1 MVNSKPRIT
10 RKVLAGLLVLVFA
23 LATMPFGGIFSIAKA
38 QIPTQ
43 FNTNLSIINSKWG
56 TMDATRSGSDL
67 IYDQAGEGVATIMI
81 NITDTDMQTAIDTS
95 TVTIKSVMDGSTAG
109 FSTPQAGEPEFKA
122 ELFISCGVD
131 AGSTYSAAPSGS
143 ASYTITGDGIFT
155 LDTGEATIPAGTRWI
170 MIKAAVTTPNPE
182 SGSPAVT
189 TLSNSNTVVGDT
201 ELPTMD
207 SSYSANWTNQDVV
220 VTITA
225 SDNIGTMGIYDDSDN
240 LLTTEG
246 SYAYTV
252 TDEGENSSSFYAKD
266 YAENKSETLTVV
278 VSNIDRTPPN
288 DIAVPTYDN
297 GWTNQPVVVT
307 FENLTQTAGTSP
319 LSYTLSLD
327 GGSTFNSFASNEYSL
342 TTDGEVTSIYK
353 IVDEAGNESSNTVS
367 ATTKYDSVAPSIDN
381 IDVTRLP
388 GKNEYNITVSD
399 AHSGISEVKYAI
411 GFKDASYFEGSG
423 INITSE
429 LEFTS
434 LTAEQFTVFAKDN
447 AGNTAVSQINEQ
459 NILPSIGTIVDT
471 TVDEDGSVEI
481 QLVVSDDTTA
491 MQDLIISTTS
501 SNTTVQP
508 AVNAYEREGSM
519 YIMIAPLENEN
530 TGAGHLTMTVTVE
543 DEDCDSVDATFNLTV
558 TPVNDAPVAV
568 NDIASTAE
576 NTAVIIEVLD
586 NDTDI
591 EGDTLTIESYSQPT
605 NGTVTQVGQTLR
617 FMPNTDWAGEDSF
630 TYYSTDSQDSCQAIV
645 TVSVANENDAPV
657 AVDDTV
663 QTNEDVPVVINV
675 LENDSDEDLGVDPG
689 EELTVSLSPDT
700 VVFLGSVSLSNN
712 VITYTPS
719 SNAYG
724 QETFDYILTDKAGL
738 SDTATVTV
746 TIDSINDAPS
756 LSGYPTNYTIP
767 EDSVNTQFTF
777 NVDDVETANE
787 NLMVQVVSQDASLIS
802 NDNLSFSVDSATGVV
817 TVTLSTVPQKN
828 GTLDIKLLV
837 SDGVESMDYLLPV
850 TVSPQ
855 NDGPI
860 GTDDDMQ
867 EAWVVFEDIAK
878 TLDLSVL
885 TVNDT
890 DIDGDELTVTA
901 VSNVSSGTLVH
912 DSGHNY
918 IYTSAAGFSGV
929 VTFTYTLS
937 DGTATATANV
947 TMKVLE
953 SDDQPIIALEPTND
967 YDCIED
973 LFENNIK
980 VYCSDEDT
988 DFADLHVSAESSNE
1002 VLLSSDNITIT
1013 DLGSGEYQLSFAP
1026 TEHGNG
1032 TADITVYLS
1041 DGTTK
1046 VHETFTY
1053 TITPAQDAPVA
1064 LDDSY
1069 EVAQG
1074 RTEYIIPIA
1083 NDYDFDNE
1091 PLDTVAVEGFT
1102 LPAEGRL
1109 VRCDRGF
1116 KYTAPTDAN
1125 GTYTFTYKITD
1136 GFDEAQ
1142 ATVTLLVGNYD
1153 DLNIPEVSGIANVKA
1168 IIDSVLADIPF
1179 TASHTNGIAT
1189 VEVVSSNQTIIQN
1202 SDLNIIDNGGGSY
1215 TLKLA
1220 LMPNVTG
1227 VTDITI
1233 TVTSTNGR
1241 VAKRQ
1246 FSVNV
1251 FPDNKRPV
1259 AVDDTLT
1266 GAIEDTDYTFTPAQL
1281 LANDTDAEGD
1291 SLSIVSLS
1299 APTGSRAYFTFDGS
1313 TYTYHPNQNE
1323 YGNVT
1328 FDYWITDGNSVS
1340 LAGTVTLQVQ
1350 GTDDLP
1356 DGRTDYYTVPNN
1368 VGASITISK
1377 ADLVSNDYDA
1387 DGDTLYFYQ
1396 LDGTY
1401 ETVTFDGD
1409 GNLVYARKV
1418 VSTEDH
1424 GRDIFKYYVADED
1437 PTQPGFNESTDR
1449 ELEATT
1455 VVIQDEYPP
1464 SFWLDNVHM
1473 SCDEDASAFTINVDF
1488 DKSAGYS
1495 GTFKLLQPSPSKG
1508 TVVIDENTYTD
1519 GSQLSMTYKPNE
1531 SATGSD
1537 SFTYSIQD
1545 TETGTTKSATVY
1557 LYIRPVNDA
1566 PHFTVNPETD
1576 WVRDEEGSVTLNV
1589 EFSDDDN
1596 PIDDVDIKVYITNQS
1611 NNNPIALT
1619 EDIVVTRD
1627 TEDLHK
1633 ATATVPFVKD
1643 ANGTLTVV
1651 FEITDGLNYTTV
1663 ESNGTV
1669 NPVDD
1674 PPTTPN
1680 ILVDAIEEDTSVKTD
1695 VMTLVSDVDNST
1707 SQLTLSVS
1715 VDAEHGEAVLEDG
1728 QILYIPEFNYYG
1740 TDVVTYKVVS
1750 PGGEF
1755 SEGKITYTISQVND
1769 APYIYDV
1776 EYYNVTDEDVQ
1787 ATVNFKAFDYED
1799 DESHSDAS
1807 EVTYTF
1813 ESSNTDIIPVENIAL
1828 QPYTD
1833 EIKQLKID
1841 PAANKFGS
1849 SVITIVATDT
1859 DGAVTR
1865 LEFNMVVTSVNDLP
1879 EGNPDTAE
1887 TDEDCSVTVSVL
1899 GNDSDIEDSEFPDDD
1914 LKIKIV
1920 EISQGTNGGVAINA
1934 GNGQITY
1941 SPLLNYNGT
1950 DTLTYTL
1957 MDSFG
1962 ETVEVTVTV
1971 TINPVNDPPVAVDD
1985 EGYVEESGQVQINLI
2000 ENDTDIE
2007 IDTGENSDVL
2017 SITAVTDN
2025 LPDSSVSFEN
2035 GILTYNA
2042 PDDIVGTQVDEVTYT
2057 VLDGLDTDTG
2067 SVFITIGQVNDPP
2080 VAVNNAS
2087 NNMNAGGD
2095 RWEFNEDT
2103 TGVFVVDISDPET
2116 ESSKLLVTMT
2126 SDGQAYVEDA
2136 NIQVENTAEGNKKI
2150 SMVPKPNVFGDFT
2163 ITFNVSDGEA
2173 ETTVLFP
2180 VTIAP
2185 VNDEPVLTVVNLTAY
2200 EEISASKTATATDV
2214 ETSAGNLVYTLESQ
2228 ATHGTATV
2236 DPNGQYTYISDTD
2249 YNGPD
2254 SFKVTVTDEGNLT
2267 NTKTV
2272 LVTVWGVN
2280 DDPNA
2285 VGDSYTIDEMDATT
2299 VSTFDVLAND
2309 TDVDLVYGDSLTIVD
2324 VTTPTHG
2331 SAVINAN
2338 KIDYTPQQYNN
2349 KPSTF
2354 DYTIRDEGGAE
2365 STATVTVSFNA
2376 IDNDP
2381 FDGDDTYTIEEDY
2394 TAQLFDVL
2402 VNDDVDT
2409 DVALNVS
2416 LDTLTLLSVTATNPA
2431 NSQVCEVEN
2440 NKLKYQPALNFNGY
2454 DEVTYKMRD
2463 ADEATEYTFTV
2474 NINVTPVNDIPTIS
2488 DIADDITGNPEDTN
2502 IVTSCDVSDVE
2513 TPVDDLSVTAT
2524 WDNDTLISDVQI
2536 SSTGATRTITV
2547 VPEANMSGEAEITVT
2562 VTDGESAT
2570 AEDKFSV
2577 VIVPVDDTP
2586 TPLDHDDIAS
2596 TDENTT
2602 IYIDVLANDDVD
2614 LLCEGDDLSIQVGSI
2629 VESTPYGGTYNIVQR
2644 SVEQPII
2651 NADGTT
2657 TITNV
2662 IRDVIEFIPVSDWT
2676 LPEGQTQDVV
2686 VTYSMFETGAE
2697 GTVYAATYKLTITV
2711 TPVND
2716 APTIDIKVAGDT
2728 ADTDEMTI
2736 LEDAVDGTGVITVEV
2751 NDEEDGNA
2759 TLAVTLDSITEA
2771 PGNYS
2776 PTIATLLESG
2786 VTISAD
2792 TDNTRTLQAVMQENE
2807 NGTVDIKLKVA
2818 DSNGE
2823 FGYDTLKVIVE
2834 PVQDPPTGGD
2844 DQFETDEDT
2853 SILLDV
2859 LANDDVD
2866 QSTQGSLSTI
2876 ESIVSQ
2882 PANGTATIEGSEI
2895 RYTPNQDYFND
2906 CAGPEADDTFQYEMK
2921 DGNDA
2926 TATFTVTMYVNA
2938 VNDAPV
2944 LYFVDD
2950 EAPTDDNKLTT
2961 PEETPRTLVLYA
2973 VDVDDDVAD
2982 IQLTGVSSNTIVVMN
2997 SDISITGPTDNSGN
3011 AYFNVVATPFLR
3023 WNGVTNLTFTVTDP
3037 HARNTAGYE
3046 TLPVSV
3052 QTVELTVEAVNQPPE
3067 PQADHVSMNEGE
3079 TKSFNV
3085 IANDYD
3091 PDEDTNPAEEDLT
3104 VQRVSFSASETNT
3117 HVGDFTVSA
3126 DKKSVVFTPAS
3137 GYENWNGVL
3146 SFEYVVVDMGLETA
3160 TQQGCTLTINQVNDP
3175 PVAVPDSITIDEGT
3189 GVSFS
3194 ILENDTDVDMDP
3206 NLNANPGAESIWVV
3220 ADGFTGVHSSNTVE
3234 YDSAT
3239 HTFTY
3244 TPDENF
3250 NGVDELYYQLTDGEE
3265 TVQGTIT
3272 ITVNPLQDDPTA
3284 VADGVTVEEETAI
3297 TIDVTANDIDT
3308 DSLEELNLDLTEKN
3322 DGTLTVI
3329 EVNDLTISGVMD
3341 TTNGSVELVGNQ
3353 LRYTGDEDFV
3363 GDDSFTYTIRN
3374 SDGRT
3379 HSATVNV
3386 TVTDANDTPTAQ
3398 SVSVGIVEGDPAQ
3411 SFDINTLIDDADLSN
3426 PGSTEE
3432 LTVTIV
3438 DSTYPSDV
3446 SFDSGTKIVTF
3457 TPKTNFNGVFV
3468 ITYRVTDKADVYA
3481 ENTITVTVSPVQDS
3495 PTAADDTG
3503 ITIAEEGTVTIDV
3516 TANDSDVDSDA
3527 LLNLDLGE
3535 INDGSLTIIEING
3548 QPISGTMDTAHGSV
3562 VLDGGQ
3568 LKYTGDADFVGN
3580 DSFSYTIR
3588 NSDNNTDSAMVYV
3601 AVTDINDTPTAQP
3614 LADTIDEDDPAQTYD
3629 FDPLI
3634 DDADLDNPGSTE
3646 ALTVTIVDST
3656 YPSDITFDN
3665 LTNEVTYTPQLNF
3678 NGDFVITYRVTDSDN
3693 ASAENTITITVRDG
3707 GDVPVSNADALEIDE
3722 DEFVS
3727 VWGLLDVLGNDSDL
3741 DETTNPDIEDVKV
3754 TDITYDNMAYVDMQ
3768 IPADG
3773 KGVEVKTTADW
3784 NGVVTFTYTVTD
3796 VYGLSSS
3803 ASSTL
3808 TVKQVND
3815 APVAGA
3821 DEAQTPEETP
3831 ITFNIIS
3838 NDSDVDMNAALNADP
3853 SGDSL
3858 TISNVTGALNGELT
3872 YAAGEVTYSPDT
3884 DFTGAENITYTL
3896 SDEHG
3901 GSVVGSVT
3909 IEVTQVLEAPRAQD
3923 DTAAVGEDAESLPI
3937 YVLVND
3943 YDPDSDASINENPT
3957 DLGLTATNVTTPMPS
3972 GCGTAQIKDN
3982 HVVYYPAKNYHGT
3995 VTMTYTVENSTGRTD
4010 TANITV
4016 IISDSVDVPV
4026 ARDAEVEVFED
4037 SSVEVDMNEFVS
4049 DADGDDD
4056 LTVEIAVDCQHGT
4069 ASVGGDN
4076 VLKYTPI
4083 ANYNCTDSITYT
4095 VTDGDGL
4102 STSATLTITIKQVN
4116 DTPVVLP
4123 DTASG
4128 QEDTAVSIVVLEND
4142 SDIDTDHELN
4152 ARPQD
4157 EWLEVAPDGFE
4168 GVDNG
4173 TVTVQGG
4180 LVIFTPASNWHGI
4193 EEFKYTAIDQ
4203 SGVKVKGDVTVTIE
4217 PVSDA
4222 PIAVEGFANELDE
4235 DSSITYEASD
4245 LVFDPDVETMGDVV
4259 TYSIEAQPTNGKAVL
4274 DSSNKITYVPKTN
4287 YNGSDAFTLQAVD
4300 AEEQEL
4306 ITVVTVHINQVNDRP
4321 SARDTSASCDE
4332 DTSVTIDVLANAS
4345 DVDKNK
4351 SLNEFPGNESLSIVE
4366 NSFEGL
4372 TNGTVEIENS
4382 VLVYTPDKNFNGDEI
4397 FTCKVRDRSG
4407 KSDTATVVVTVN
4419 PVLDI
4424 PTIIEFTLPHK
4435 GDEFVSGQEAPA
4447 EWTIDNPEGV
4457 DLVYTLELFDGES
4470 WKTIGEGLD
4479 ELELSYVIEEYIGE
4493 TDKAKFAVTGYYDGK
4508 ATNRVESP
4516 EFAIVSDTAES
4527 DVPII
4532 EHKVKEQEDDTVTI
4546 TLSGEEEKP
4555 GVTYVY
4561 SVDGGDTQDVV
4572 DGEITVEEGAKVVVI
4587 YAQDEEGNLTV
4598 VDTIIIEDELLVQGS
4613 MTDADDGGQS
4623 GMGRYWYILLIA
4635 AGLGFI
4641 IILLALY
4648 RNIIFEFTYVDDST
4662 KTVKIFKRYK
4672 KDGIITELEREWL
4685 EGAVGVKMTMKE
4697 RITEKMR
4704 DNTVTVT
4711 VGEVVLKVVNV
4722 PEDAEGRFEDTI
4734 A

>member
-23 LATMPFGGIFSIAKA
+23 LATMPFGGILSIAKA
-38 QIPTQ
+38 QIPSQ

-56 TMDATRSGSDL
+56 TMDASRSGSDL
-67 IYDQAGEGVATIMI
+67 IYDQVGEGVATIMI

-95 TVTIKSVMDGSTAG
+95 TVTIKSVMGGSTAG

-143 ASYTITGDGIFT
+143 TSHTITGDGTFT
-155 LDTGEATIPAGTRWI
+155 LDTGGATIPAGTRWI

-182 SGSPAVT
+182 SGSSAVT
-189 TLSNSNTVVGDT
+189 TLSNSNTVIGDT

-207 SSYSANWTNQDVV
+207 SSYSADWTNQDVV

-225 SDNIGTMGIYDDSDN
+225 SDNIGTMGIYDDNDN

-252 TDEGENSSSFYAKD
+252 TNEGENSASFYAKD
-266 YAENKSETLTVV
+266 YAENKSETLSVV
-278 VSNIDRTPPN
+278 VTNIDRTPPN
-288 DIAVPTYDN
+288 DITAPTYN
-297 GWTNQPVVVT
+297 NSWTNQPVVVA

-319 LSYTLSLD
+319 LSYTVSLD
-327 GGSTFNSFASNEYSL
+327 GGSTFNTFTGNEYSL
-342 TTDGEVTSIYK
+342 TADGEVTSIYK
-353 IVDEAGNESSNTVS
+353 VVDEAGNESSNTVS
-367 ATTKYDSVAPSIDN
+367 ATTKYDGVAPSIDN

-388 GKNEYNITVSD
+388 GKNKYNITVSD

-411 GFKDASYFEGSG
+411 GFKEASYFEGSG
-423 INITSE
+423 IDITSD

-459 NILPSIGTIVDT
+459 NILPSIGTIADA

-491 MQDLIISTTS
+491 IQDLKISTVS
-501 SNTTVQP
+501 SNTAVQP

-530 TGAGHLTMTVTVE
+530 TGTGHLTMTVTVE
-543 DEDCDSVDATFNLTV
+543 DEDGDSVDTTFKLTV
-558 TPVNDAPVAV
+558 TPVNDAPTAV
-568 NDIASTAE
+568 DDTASTAE
-576 NTAVIIEVLD
+576 NTSVIIDVLD

-591 EGDTLTIESYSQPT
+591 EGDTLTIESYTQPT

-617 FMPNTDWAGEDSF
+617 FTPNTDWAGEDSF
-630 TYYSTDSQDSCQAIV
+630 TYYSTDSHERCQASV
-645 TVSVANENDAPV
+645 TVSVANQNDAPV
-657 AVDDTV
+657 AVDDTA

-675 LENDSDEDLGVDPG
+675 LDNDSDEDIGVDPD

-700 VVFLGSVSLSNN
+700 VVYLGSVSLSNN
-712 VITYTPS
+712 VITYNPS

-756 LSGYPTNYTIP
+756 LSGYPTDYTIP
-767 EDSVNTQFTF
+767 EDSINTQFTF
-777 NVDDVETANE
+777 NIDDVETANE

-802 NDNLSFSVDSATGVV
+802 NDNLSFSVDNATGVV

-837 SDGVESMDYLLPV
+837 SDGVESKDYMLPV

-855 NDGPI
+855 NDGPS

-885 TVNDT
+885 TENDT
-890 DIDGDELTVTA
+890 DIDADELTVTQ
-901 VSNVSSGTLVH
+901 VSNVSSGTLVK
-912 DSGHNY
+912 DSGQNY

-953 SDDQPIIALEPTND
+953 SDDQPTIALEPTND
-967 YDCIED
+967 YDCVED
-973 LFENNIK
+973 LFENKIK

-988 DFADLHVSAESSNE
+988 DYADLHISAESSNE

-1013 DLGSGEYQLSFAP
+1013 DLGSGVYELSFAP

-1064 LDDSY
+1064 LNDSY

-1109 VRCDRGF
+1109 VRCERGF

-1136 GFDEAQ
+1136 GIDEAQ

-1153 DLNIPEVSGIANVKA
+1153 DLNIPEVSGIGNVKA
-1168 IIDSVLADIPF
+1168 IINSILSDIPF

-1189 VEVVSSNQTIIQN
+1189 VEVVSSNQTIIKN
-1202 SDLNIIDNGGGSY
+1202 SDLNIIDNGSGSY

-1251 FPDNKRPV
+1251 FPDNKKPV

-1281 LANDTDAEGD
+1281 LSNDTDAEGD
-1291 SLSIVSLS
+1291 NLSIVSLS
-1299 APTGSRAYFTFDGS
+1299 APAGSRAYFTFDG
-1313 TYTYHPNQNE
+1313 TNYTYHPNPNE
-1323 YGNVT
+1323 FGDVT

-1356 DGRTDYYTVPNN
+1356 DGDTDYYTVPNN
-1368 VGASITISK
+1368 DGESITITK
-1377 ADLVSNDYDA
+1377 ADLVSNDDDV
-1387 DGDTLYFYQ
+1387 DGDTLYFYR
-1396 LDGTY
+1396 LDGEY

-1409 GNLVYARKV
+1409 GNLVYTRKG
-1418 VSTEDH
+1418 VSTEGH

-1437 PTQPGFNESTDR
+1437 PSVSGFNESTDR

-1464 SFWLDNVHM
+1464 SFWLDNVYK
-1473 SCDEDASAFTINVDF
+1473 SCDEDADTFTVNVSF
-1488 DKSAGYS
+1488 HKSDGYS

-1508 TVVIDENTYTD
+1508 TVVIDENTYTE
-1519 GSQLSMTYKPNE
+1519 GTELSMTYKPNDG
-1531 SATGSD
+1531 ATGSD

-1545 TETGTTKSATVY
+1545 TQTGTTKSATVY
-1557 LYIRPVNDA
+1557 MYIRPVNDA
-1566 PHFTVNPETD
+1566 PQFTVNPETD

-1589 EFSDDDN
+1589 EFSDEDN
-1596 PIDDVDIKVYITNQS
+1596 SIDDVDIKVYITNQS
-1611 NNNPIALT
+1611 NSNPIALT
-1619 EDIVVTRD
+1619 KDIVVTRD

-1651 FEITDGLNYTTV
+1651 FEITDGINYTRA

-1707 SQLTLSVS
+1707 SELTLSVS

-1740 TDVVTYKVVS
+1740 TDVLTYKVVS
-1750 PGGEF
+1750 PGGQF
-1755 SEGKITYTISQVND
+1755 SEGTITYTISEVND
-1769 APYIYDV
+1769 APYIFDV

-1813 ESSNTDIIPVENIAL
+1813 ESSNTAIIPVENIAL

-1879 EGNPDTAE
+1879 EGNPDIAE
-1887 TDEDCSVTVSVL
+1887 TNEDCSVTFSVL

-1934 GNGQITY
+1934 GGGQITY

-1962 ETVEVTVTV
+1962 ETVEVTVTI
-1971 TINPVNDPPVAVDD
+1971 TINPVNDPPVAIDD

-2035 GILTYNA
+2035 GVLTYNA

-2057 VLDGLDTDTG
+2057 VSDGHATDTG

-2080 VAVNNAS
+2080 VAVNNAG
-2087 NNMNAGGD
+2087 NHMNAGGD

-2136 NIQVENTAEGNKKI
+2136 NIQVENTAEGNKRI
-2150 SMVPKPNVFGDFT
+2150 SMVPKPNEFGDFT
-2163 ITFNVSDGEA
+2163 ITFKVSDGEA

-2180 VTIAP
+2180 VTIVP
-2185 VNDEPVLTVVNLTAY
+2185 VNDNPVLTVVDLIAY
-2200 EEISASKTATATDV
+2200 EEISESKTATATDV
-2214 ETSAGNLVYTLESQ
+2214 ETSAENLVYSLKKQ

-2236 DPNGQYTYISDTD
+2236 DPNGKYTYTSDVD
-2249 YNGPD
+2249 YNGQD
-2254 SFKVTVTDEGNLT
+2254 SFEVTVTDEGNLT
-2267 NTKTV
+2267 NTQTV
-2272 LVTVWGVN
+2272 DVTVWDVN
-2280 DDPNA
+2280 DAPNA
-2285 VGDSYTIDEMDATT
+2285 ADDSYTIDEMDATT
-2299 VSTFDVLAND
+2299 VSTFNVLAND
-2309 TDVDLVYGDSLTIVD
+2309 TDVDLVYSDSLTIVD

-2354 DYTIRDEGGAE
+2354 DYTVRDEGGEE

-2381 FDGDDTYTIEEDY
+2381 FDGDDAYTIEEDC

-2402 VNDDVDT
+2402 VNDDVDIDT
-2409 DVALNVS
+2409 ALNVS
-2416 LDTLTLLSVTATNPA
+2416 LDTLTLLSVTATTPA

-2440 NKLKYQPALNFNGY
+2440 NKLKYQPALNFNGA

-2463 ADEATEYTFTV
+2463 ANEATEYTFTV
-2474 NINVTPVNDIPTIS
+2474 NISVTPVNDIPTIS
-2488 DIADDITGNPEDTN
+2488 DIADKLTGNLEDTN
-2502 IVTSCDVSDVE
+2502 VVTSCDISDVE
-2513 TPVDDLSVTAT
+2513 TAVDDLSVTAI
-2524 WDNDTLISDVQI
+2524 WDNDTLIDSVQI
-2536 SSTGATRTITV
+2536 SNTGATRTITV
-2547 VPEANMSGEAEITVT
+2547 VPEANMSGEAEITVK

-2614 LLCEGDDLSIQVGSI
+2614 LMCEGDDLGIVVDSIA
-2629 VESTPYGGTYNIVQR
+2629 ESTSSYGGTYNIVQK

-2662 IRDVIEFIPVSDWT
+2662 TRDVIEFIPVSDWT
-2676 LPEGQTQDVV
+2676 LPEGQTLDVV
-2686 VTYSMFETGAE
+2686 VTYTMFEIGAE
-2697 GTVYAATYKLTITV
+2697 GTVYEATHKLTITV

-2728 ADTDEMTI
+2728 GDTDELTI

-2759 TLAVTLDSITEA
+2759 TLSVTLDSITEA

-2792 TDNTRTLQAVMQENE
+2792 TDDTRTLQAIMQENE
-2807 NGTVDIKLKVA
+2807 NGTVDVKLKVT

-2823 FGYDTLKVIVE
+2823 FGYDTLTVIVQ
-2834 PVQDPPTGGD
+2834 PVQDPPSGGD

-2876 ESIVSQ
+2876 ERIVSQ
-2882 PANGTATIEGSEI
+2882 PGNGTATIEGSKI
-2895 RYTPNQDYFND
+2895 RYTPDQDYFND

-2926 TATFTVTMYVNA
+2926 KATFTVTMYVNA

-2950 EAPTDDNKLTT
+2950 EAPDDNKIKT

-2973 VDVDDDVAD
+2973 VDVDNDVAD

-2997 SDISITGPTDNSGN
+2997 SDITITGPTDNSGN
-3011 AYFNVVATPFLR
+3011 AYFDVSAAPFLR

-3037 HARNTAGYE
+3037 YARNTAGYE

-3067 PQADHVSMNEGE
+3067 PQVDHVSMNEGQ
-3079 TKSFNV
+3079 TKSFGV
-3085 IANDYD
+3085 VANDYD

-3104 VQRVSFSASETNT
+3104 VQSVSFSASETNT
-3117 HVGDFTVSA
+3117 HVGSFTVSG

-3137 GYENWNGVL
+3137 GYESWNGVL
-3146 SFEYVVVDMGLETA
+3146 SFEYVVVDKGLETA

-3189 GVSFS
+3189 GVSFN
-3194 ILENDTDVDMDP
+3194 ILENDTDIDMDT

-3220 ADGFTGVHSSNTVE
+3220 ADGFTGVHSSNAVE

-3239 HTFTY
+3239 QTFTY
-3244 TPDENF
+3244 TPDINF

-3265 TVQGTIT
+3265 TVQGTVT
-3272 ITVNPLQDDPTA
+3272 ITVNPLKDDPTA
-3284 VADGVTVEEETAI
+3284 VADDVTVEEETPI
-3297 TIDVTANDIDT
+3297 TIDVTANDVDT
-3308 DSLEELNLDLTEKN
+3308 DSLGELNLDLTEKN

-3329 EVNDLTISGVMD
+3329 EVNGLTISGVMD
-3341 TTNGSVELVGNQ
+3341 TTNGSVELVGNK
-3353 LRYTGDEDFV
+3353 LKYTGDADFV

-3379 HSATVNV
+3379 HFATV
-3386 TVTDANDTPTAQ
+3386 TVTVTNANDTPTAQ
-3398 SVSVGIVEGDPAQ
+3398 SVSAAIVEGDPAQ
-3411 SFDINTLIDDADLSN
+3411 SFDINTIIDDADLYN

-3432 LTVTIV
+3432 LAVTIV

-3457 TPKTNFNGVFV
+3457 TPKTNFNGAFV
-3468 ITYRVTDKADVYA
+3468 ITYKVTDKANAYA
-3481 ENTITVTVSPVQDS
+3481 QNTITITVAPVQDS

-3503 ITIAEEGTVTIDV
+3503 IVIAEEATVTIDV
-3516 TANDSDVDSDA
+3516 TANDSDIDSDA

-3535 INDGSLTIIEING
+3535 KNDGSLTIVEIDG
-3548 QPISGTMDTAHGSV
+3548 QPISGAMDTAHGSV
-3562 VLDGGQ
+3562 VLDSGQ
-3568 LKYTGDADFVGN
+3568 LKYTGDTDFVGN
-3580 DSFSYTIR
+3580 DSFTYTIR
-3588 NSDNNTDSAMVYV
+3588 NSDNNTDTATVYV
-3601 AVTDINDTPTAQP
+3601 TVTDVNDTPTAQS
-3614 LADTIDEDDPAQTYD
+3614 LTDTIDEDDPAQTYD
-3629 FDPLI
+3629 IDPLVG
-3634 DDADLDNPGSTE
+3634 DADFDNPGSTE

-3665 LTNEVTYTPQLNF
+3665 LTNKVTYTPQLNF
-3678 NGDFVITYRVTDSDN
+3678 NGDFVITYRVTDSKN
-3693 ASAENTITITVRDG
+3693 ASAENTITITVKDG
-3707 GDVPVSNADALEIDE
+3707 GDTPVSNADSLEIDE

-3727 VWGLLDVLGNDSDL
+3727 VWGLLDVLSNDSDL
-3741 DETTNPDIEDVKV
+3741 DESTNPDIEDIKV
-3754 TDITYDNMAYVDMQ
+3754 TDVTYNNMAYVDMQ
-3768 IPADG
+3768 IPANG
-3773 KGVEVKTTADW
+3773 IGVEVKTRADW

-3803 ASSTL
+3803 ATSTL

-3838 NDSDVDMNAALNADP
+3838 NDSDVDMSSILNADP

-3858 TISNVTGALNGELT
+3858 TISNVTGALNGTLV
-3872 YAAGEVTYSPDT
+3872 YAAGEVTYSPKA
-3884 DFTGAENITYTL
+3884 DFNGIENITYTL

-3901 GSVVGSVT
+3901 GSVVGSVS
-3909 IEVTQVLEAPRAQD
+3909 IEVIQVLESPRAQD
-3923 DTAAVGEDAESLPI
+3923 DMAAVGEDAESVPI
-3937 YVLVND
+3937 YVLLND
-3943 YDPDSDASINENPT
+3943 YDPDSDTSLNESPT
-3957 DLGLTATNVTTPMPS
+3957 DLSLTVTNVTIPMPS
-3972 GCGTAQIKDN
+3972 GCGTAQIEDN
-3982 HVVYYPAKNYHGT
+3982 HVVLYPAKNFHGT
-3995 VTMTYTVENSTGRTD
+3995 VTMTYTVENSTGRKD

-4016 IISDSVDVPV
+4016 IVSDSVDIPI
-4026 ARDAEVEVFED
+4026 AQDGETEVFED
-4037 SSVEVDMNEFVS
+4037 SSIEVDMNEFVS
-4049 DADGDDD
+4049 DADVGDD
-4056 LTVEIAVDCQHGT
+4056 LTVAIVADCQHGT
-4069 ASVGGDN
+4069 ASVDSGN
-4076 VLKYTPI
+4076 VLKYTPK
-4083 ANYNCTDSITYT
+4083 ANYNGTDSITYT

-4102 STSATLTITIKQVN
+4102 SSSAILTIIIMQVN
-4116 DTPVVLP
+4116 DAPMVLP

-4128 QEDTAVSIVVLEND
+4128 QEDTALSIVVLEND

-4157 EWLEVAPDGFE
+4157 EWLEVVPDGFG

-4173 TVTVQGG
+4173 TVTINGG
-4180 LVIFTPASNWHGI
+4180 LVIFTPNDNWHGTD
-4193 EEFKYTAIDQ
+4193 EFEYTAIDQ
-4203 SGVKVKGDVTVTIE
+4203 SGVKVKGTITVTIE
-4217 PVSDA
+4217 PVTDA
-4222 PIAVEGFANELDE
+4222 PMAVEGYANELDE
-4235 DSSITYEASD
+4235 DDSITYDTTD
-4245 LVFDPDVETMGDVV
+4245 LVFDPDVETMGDVI
-4259 TYSIEAQPTNGKAVL
+4259 TYSIKAQPINGEAII
-4274 DSSNKITYVPKTN
+4274 DSSNKITYVPKAN
-4287 YNGSDAFTLQAVD
+4287 FNGSDAFTLKAVD
-4300 AEEQEL
+4300 SEQQEL
-4306 ITVVTVHINQVNDRP
+4306 ITVVTVHVNQVNDRP

-4332 DTSVTIDVLANAS
+4332 DTSVTIDVLANSS

-4351 SLNEFPGNESLSIVE
+4351 SLNEFPGNERLSIVS

-4372 TNGTVEIENS
+4372 TNGTVEIENGE
-4382 VLVYTPDKNFNGDEI
+4382 LVYTPDKNFNGEEI
-4397 FTCKVRDRSG
+4397 FTCKVRDKGG

-4424 PTIIEFTLPHK
+4424 PTIVKFTLPHK
-4435 GDEFVSGQEAPA
+4435 GDKFVGGDEASA
-4447 EWTIDNPEGV
+4447 EWTIENPEGV

-4470 WKTIGEGLD
+4470 WKTIGEELD
-4479 ELELSYVIEEYIGE
+4479 KQKLSCVIEENIRN

-4508 ATNRVESP
+4508 ATNRVESN
-4516 EFAIVSDTAES
+4516 EFVIGGTMAEAA
-4527 DVPII
+4527 II
-4532 EHKVKEQEDDTVTI
+4532 EHEVMEQEDDTIII
-4546 TLSGEEEKP
+4546 TLSGDDKKS

-4561 SVDGGDTQDVV
+4561 SVDGGETKDVV
-4572 DGEITVEEGAKVVVI
+4572 DGEITVEEGAKVVVV
-4587 YAQDEEGNLTV
+4587 YARDEEGNLTV

-4613 MTDADDGGQS
+4613 MKDAEDGKS
-4623 GMGRYWYILLIA
+4623 DANSYWYILLIA
-4635 AGLGFI
+4635 AGLGLI

-4648 RNIIFEFTYVDDST
+4648 RNIIFEFTYEDDST
-4662 KTVKIFKRYK
+4662 KTVKMFKRYK
-4672 KDGIITELEREWL
+4672 KDGIITELERNWL
-4685 EGAVGVKMTMKE
+4685 EGAVSVKMTMKE

-4704 DNTVTVT
+4704 ENTVTVT
-4711 VGEVVLKVVNV
+4711 VGEVVMKVVEV
-4722 PEDAEGRFEDTI
+4722 PEDAEGRFEDII